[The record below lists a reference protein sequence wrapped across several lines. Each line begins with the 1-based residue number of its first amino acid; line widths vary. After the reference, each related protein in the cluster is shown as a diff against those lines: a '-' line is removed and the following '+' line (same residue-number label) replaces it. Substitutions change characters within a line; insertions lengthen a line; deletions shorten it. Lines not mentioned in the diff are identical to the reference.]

1 MLWGIVTALIVNTGS
16 LTNAVDFT
24 IPTTISLN
32 EATLNMPGSI
42 TVASSGTLQTSSGT
56 INISGDGN
64 WSNSGTFSP
73 GNGTVKFDGTNHG
86 VNGDSTF
93 YNLIYTTAGGRL
105 TFEAGKTQTITGI
118 TRLKGAS
125 GNYLNLR
132 SSSSGTQWKINPQGT
147 RDIDYVDVKD
157 SNNLSSTI
165 ISPAN
170 FTDSG
175 NNTNWAPV
183 PTPVPTPTINPL
195 TVVSTNPS
203 SGATNIAVNTTISAT
218 FSTDIESSTANTST
232 FLVSSASGA
241 VTGSV
246 TTSGNIVTFPPSSD
260 LANNTVYTAIL
271 TTGIYSLGW
280 VISLEPNYTWSFTT
294 IAATATPTPTPTAT
308 PTASPTPTATPVGTV
323 TATLDLSKYVAYLN
337 GDTIVAS
344 VVDADRDTNAST
356 ADILTTALK
365 MAGTTYFSGDLLLD
379 MVENDVNS
387 GTFLA
392 TVRTGKTTTGSADSD
407 ARSNYGIIKTE
418 QGGTATVIYRDT
430 TPLSASL
437 MRDVYFSSFDA
448 TVEFSAESYPLD
460 SYAFA
465 TLADAEENTD
475 HTEAETLL
483 NQVFISTSAFNFA
496 VMECVETGADTGTFM
511 GSILVSNA
519 PTEDKKNIQASE
531 GQTLTVSSQDEIN
544 TFGATRIVTD
554 TALVVAA
561 VTATSTATP
570 TATVTATA
578 TPTQTG
584 SITGTVTDADTGNP
598 IAGATVAYGEGT
610 SPQ

>member
-246 TTSGNIVTFPPSSD
+246 TTSGNIVTFTPSSD

-294 IAATATPTPTPTAT
+294 IAATATPTPTPTETPTATAT

-392 TVRTGKTTTGSADSD
+392 TVRTGTTTTGGAGRDI
-407 ARSNYGIIKTE
+407 RSNYGIIKTQ

-437 MRDVYFSSFDA
+437 TKDVFFSSFDA
-448 TVEFSAESYPLD
+448 TIEFSADTYPLD
-460 SYAFA
+460 SYASV
-465 TLADAEENTD
+465 TLADAEKNTD
-475 HTEAETLL
+475 HAEAETILD
-483 NQVFISTSAFNFA
+483 QVFISTSAFN
-496 VMECVETGADTGTFM
+496 
-511 GSILVSNA
+511 
-519 PTEDKKNIQASE
+519 
-531 GQTLTVSSQDEIN
+531 
-544 TFGATRIVTD
+544 
-554 TALVVAA
+554 
-561 VTATSTATP
+561 
-570 TATVTATA
+570 
-578 TPTQTG
+578 
-584 SITGTVTDADTGNP
+584 
-598 IAGATVAYGEGT
+598 
-610 SPQ
+610 